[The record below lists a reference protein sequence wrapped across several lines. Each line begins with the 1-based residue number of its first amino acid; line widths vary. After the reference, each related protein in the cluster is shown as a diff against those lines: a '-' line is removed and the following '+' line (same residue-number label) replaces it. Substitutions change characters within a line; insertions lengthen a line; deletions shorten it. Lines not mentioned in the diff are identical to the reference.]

1 MQAAG
6 SARDGSL
13 TKEQCLALLKD
24 IMNDDEE
31 EEESKEEQLL
41 NE

>member
-24 IMNDDEE
+24 IMGDEE
-31 EEESKEEQLL
+31 EEESKEESLL